1 VLADPGPRI
10 QWMQSHVTGDKLY
23 CVYIAPDE
31 DAIRGHADR
40 AGFPAGRIAGII
52 TMIDPATAG

>member
-1 VLADPGPRI
+1 
-10 QWMQSHVTGDKLY
+10 MQSHVTGDKLY